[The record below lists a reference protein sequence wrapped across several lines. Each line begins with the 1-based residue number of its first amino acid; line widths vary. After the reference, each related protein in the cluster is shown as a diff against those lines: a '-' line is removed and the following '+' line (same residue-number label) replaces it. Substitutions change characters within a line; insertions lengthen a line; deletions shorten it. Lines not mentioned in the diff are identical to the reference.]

1 MTIDVE
7 LDAFSGPL
15 DLLCHLVET
24 GEVQASKISV
34 TELIRVYSDFLLI
47 NERAGIN
54 EMAAFFSLTARL
66 LLGKLK
72 ALLPSL
78 PGLEPSVAEEFT
90 DPELLMETLSRYRPY
105 RNAAI
110 YLMNLL
116 KLRGR
121 SFTRNNLEEGPP
133 WYDLGDLYSL
143 SMVWW
148 EMAGLRREKTG
159 RAVLKNEAQEW
170 NGIPVATPDEDQVES
185 RMKELKSLIYGRES
199 MLLSEIVGPS
209 GTRQILVVTLL
220 ALLEMTRL
228 GIIHISQEESFGDV
242 RIRC

>member
-7 LDAFSGPL
+7 LDGFSGPL

-24 GEVQASKISV
+24 REIQASTISV
-34 TELIRVYSDFLLI
+34 SELIRVYSDFLLI

-66 LLGKLK
+66 LLGKLR

-78 PGLEPSVAEEFT
+78 PGFDMPSGEDFT
-90 DPELLMETLSRYRPY
+90 DPGLLMEVLSRYRPY
-105 RNAAI
+105 RNAALH
-110 YLMNLL
+110 LMDLL
-116 KLRGR
+116 KLRER

-148 EMAGLRREKTG
+148 EMVGRRKEKTCLTDMKD
-159 RAVLKNEAQEW
+159 VDQEW
-170 NGIPVATPDEDQVES
+170 DGIPVATPDEDQVES
-185 RMKELKSLIYGRES
+185 RMEELNELLAGRES
-199 MLLSEIVGPS
+199 MLLSEIVGS
-209 GTRQILVVTLL
+209 SATRQILVLTLL

-228 GIIHISQEESFGDV
+228 GIIHIAQEEPFGDV
-242 RIRC
+242 RISN

>member
-1 MTIDVE
+1 MTIDIE
-7 LDAFSGPL
+7 LDGFSGPL

-34 TELIRVYSDFLLI
+34 SELIHVYSDFLLI
-47 NERAGIN
+47 TERAGIN
-54 EMAAFFSLTARL
+54 EMASFFSLTARL

-78 PGLEPSVAEEFT
+78 PGFEPPSGEDLVDPDLLLEA
-90 DPELLMETLSRYRPY
+90 LSRYRPY
-105 RNAAI
+105 RNAA
-110 YLMNLL
+110 LHLSGLL
-116 KLRGR
+116 KLRER

-148 EMAGLRREKTG
+148 EMLGRRKGKTC
-159 RAVLKNEAQEW
+159 RADLADKDQEW
-170 NGIPVATPDEDQVES
+170 DGIPVATPDEDQVEG
-185 RMKELKSLIYGRES
+185 RMEELKGLLSGRGS
-199 MLLSEIVGPS
+199 MLLSEMVGS
-209 GTRQILVVTLL
+209 AGTRQILVVTLL

-228 GIIHISQEESFGDV
+228 GIIHIAQEEPFGDV
-242 RIRC
+242 RISN

>member
-7 LDAFSGPL
+7 LDGFSGPL

-24 GEVQASKISV
+24 GEIQASEISV
-34 TELIRVYSDFLLI
+34 SELIHVYSDFLLI
-47 NERAGIN
+47 NKRAGIN

-78 PGLEPSVAEEFT
+78 PGFEPPPGEEFA
-90 DPELLMETLSRYRPY
+90 DPDLLMEVLSRYRPY
-105 RNAAI
+105 RNAA
-110 YLMNLL
+110 LHLTRLL
-116 KLRGR
+116 KLRER
-121 SFTRNNLEEGPP
+121 SFMRTNIEEGPP

-148 EMAGLRREKTG
+148 EMLGRRREKTD
-159 RAVLKNEAQEW
+159 RIALKDEEQEW
-170 NGIPVATPDEDQVES
+170 NGIPVATPDEDNVEN
-185 RMKELKSLIYGRES
+185 RMDELRGLICRRES
-199 MLLSEIVGPS
+199 MLLSEIIGYS
-209 GTRQILVVTLL
+209 GTRQTLVVTLL

-228 GIIHISQEESFGDV
+228 GIIHISQEEPFGDV
-242 RIRC
+242 RIRN

>member
-7 LDAFSGPL
+7 LGGFSGPL

-24 GEVQASKISV
+24 GEIQASKVSV
-34 TELIRVYSDFLLI
+34 SELIRVYSDFLLR

-54 EMAAFFSLTARL
+54 EMAAFFSLMARL

-78 PGLEPSVAEEFT
+78 PGFEPPSGEEFA
-90 DPELLMETLSRYRPY
+90 DPDLLMEALSRYRPY
-105 RNAAI
+105 RNAALH
-110 YLMNLL
+110 LMRLM
-116 KLRGR
+116 KLRER

-148 EMAGLRREKTG
+148 EMAGRRREKKD
-159 RAVLKNEAQEW
+159 RIALKDEVQEW
-170 NGIPVATPDEDQVES
+170 DGIPVATPDEDHVES
-185 RMKELKSLIYGRES
+185 RMEELKDLISGRES
-199 MLLSEIVGPS
+199 IFLSEIVGSS

-228 GIIHISQEESFGDV
+228 GIIHISQEKLFGDV
-242 RIRC
+242 WIRN